1 MFTFSLHC
9 YHQLY
14 YSSDHGTGQVAERAK
29 AVGAKALPANA
40 PQVVSVQDH
49 ADHTVLKLLRHNVEE
64 YDVQHCARVHQE
76 GGEGPPGVVTPL
88 TAGQQHGNE
97 TDVERHKAHQ
107 HLNDQCDDDPD
118 GLLLDFGL
126 QFGRAAV
133 DEVVHDDNVT
143 SHHDAHRHQEEEDD
157 TCEVDGIVT
166 AQVDYVVHL
175 DAGGIVCVAVRV
187 FLQENKRSCAAQG
200 HDPDSRTGQ
209 QGFTDTF

>member
-1 MFTFSLHC
+1 M
-9 YHQLY
+9 
-14 YSSDHGTGQVAERAK
+14 

-64 YDVQHCARVHQE
+64 YDVQHCARIHQE
-76 GGEGPPGVVTPL
+76 GGEDPPGVVTTL
-88 TAGQQHGNE
+88 TAGQQHENE
-97 TDVERHKAHQ
+97 TDVERYKAHQ

-118 GLLLDFGL
+118 GLLLDFRL

-143 SHHDAHRHQEEEDD
+143 AHHDAHRHQEEEDD

-175 DAGGIVCVAVRV
+175 DASGIVCDAVGV
-187 FLQENKRSCAAQG
+187 FLQEKKRSCAAQG

-209 QGFTDTF
+209 QGFTDAF